1 MLTGPQEIT
10 LNRLLQGDTQREAA
24 DAAGVAPET
33 VSRWLQD
40 VEFTAE
46 LDRRREEVWRDLRRQ
61 LIQTSTTALEVL
73 EALMK
78 GGENDQVKLRAAVA
92 VLKLAP
98 PRIDSRHAM

>member
-24 DAAGVAPET
+24 
-33 VSRWLQD
+33 
-40 VEFTAE
+40 
-46 LDRRREEVWRDLRRQ
+46 
-61 LIQTSTTALEVL
+61 
-73 EALMK
+73 
-78 GGENDQVKLRAAVA
+78 AVA